1 MCRTRRRAR
10 PSFSCS
16 HAVRGFVGR
25 PASSKSVSRSWR
37 SWTGGG
43 RKPSWAKMSTK
54 ASWLARGPDRC
65 KWLGAN
71 SPKRGYAKR
80 TPPPRRGRKTSR
92 TTMNSVRQS
101 RKYAV
106 GAKKQ
111 APAACAKARIWHG
124 RTKRR
129 AAAEYVP
136 RRACTSCAVTMCL
149 LQMTSAG
156 ALATPR
162 SKSTSETHS
171 RGRPTMEP
179 AEARRRQ
186 NRATGLR
193 QARKV
198 HWQKAC
204 NSRR

>member
-10 PSFSCS
+10 PSFIRSQ
-16 HAVRGFVGR
+16 AIRGFVGR

-37 SWTGGG
+37 SCTGGG
-43 RKPSWAKMSTK
+43 RKPSLAKMSMK
-54 ASWLARGPDRC
+54 ASWLARGLDRC

-80 TPPPRRGRKTSR
+80 TPSPRRGRKTSR
-92 TTMNSVRQS
+92 TTRNSVRQS

-111 APAACAKARIWHG
+111 AAVACAKALICHG

-129 AAAEYVP
+129 AAAEYIP

-149 LQMTSAG
+149 LEMTSAG
-156 ALATPR
+156 APVTPG
-162 SKSTSETHS
+162 H
-171 RGRPTMEP
+171 
-179 AEARRRQ
+179 
-186 NRATGLR
+186 L
-193 QARKV
+193 
-198 HWQKAC
+198 
-204 NSRR
+204 